1 VRWLRLLTILA
12 GFGFLALT
20 SMVFGMLMAVAS
32 DLPQLENRQQYKH
45 EANSFMYDYRGRP
58 IGIFAPPNHAVIVNY
73 AQISP
78 WMRDAIVSVED
89 RRFWHEPGFDLRGIL
104 RAAFSDLTGGSYQG
118 ASTIAEQFVKNAL
131 AEQNNRT
138 IFEKLREAAL
148 AFHLTH
154 RWSKPKVLTEYL
166 NSVYFGNGAYGI
178 ESAARVYFGK
188 VHGFDANAPTDGSR
202 GGCGDSTPKVKRPE
216 CASVLRPWEAALLA
230 GMVSSPSTY
239 NPVADPSAA
248 RARRA
253 LVLKDMLD
261 QHYISP
267 TQYELGLAAP
277 LPTAS
282 DIEQPQEPAAAPY
295 FTSWIR
301 PQILRA
307 MGLGRGVPASV
318 AEYRAYY
325 GGLKIRT
332 TIDLRMQKAADQA
345 VSSSLPHGT
354 GMTASLVAIDNKTGE
369 VRAMV
374 GGPIVN
380 GQEDYQQHPFN
391 LAADGDRQPGSS
403 FKPFTL
409 AVALESGIS
418 PDSIWTSAPQN
429 MWVHVPGGTRQ
440 FVVRNFANAYS
451 GRISLA
457 DATAVSDNSVFAQV
471 GVRVGTPRI
480 ARMAERAGIR
490 TPVSTNPSM
499 ILGGLTTGVSALD
512 MAHAYETFATGGR
525 KVFNPTLGSG
535 DEGPIGIHSI
545 TCPVCAHSGIPVHM
559 VNHPDYRRIMPAP
572 VASTVEQLLTG
583 VVNFGTGTKAAI
595 PGVLVAGKTGTTS
608 NYGDAWFVGWT
619 PQMTVAVWVGYPN
632 KLVSMSTQY
641 NGQPVEGGTFPAIIW
656 HAFMTQALQILA
668 QENPSSHTPVP
679 VTTTPV
685 APITTTPAT
694 PVTPAPV
701 APAPTT
707 HSTPTPKAPAPAA
720 ATQPPAP
727 APGTG
732 PGTGKTPTP
741 NPPSAPG
748 KHKGGK
754 PPGKP

>member
-1 VRWLRLLTILA
+1 
-12 GFGFLALT
+12 
-20 SMVFGMLMAVAS
+20 
-32 DLPQLENRQQYKH
+32 
-45 EANSFMYDYRGRP
+45 
-58 IGIFAPPNHAVIVNY
+58 
-73 AQISP
+73 
-78 WMRDAIVSVED
+78 
-89 RRFWHEPGFDLRGIL
+89 
-104 RAAFSDLTGGSYQG
+104 
-118 ASTIAEQFVKNAL
+118 
-131 AEQNNRT
+131 
-138 IFEKLREAAL
+138 
-148 AFHLTH
+148 
-154 RWSKPKVLTEYL
+154 
-166 NSVYFGNGAYGI
+166 
-178 ESAARVYFGK
+178 
-188 VHGFDANAPTDGSR
+188 
-202 GGCGDSTPKVKRPE
+202 
-216 CASVLRPWEAALLA
+216 
-230 GMVSSPSTY
+230 
-239 NPVADPSAA
+239 
-248 RARRA
+248 
-253 LVLKDMLD
+253 
-261 QHYISP
+261 
-267 TQYELGLAAP
+267 
-277 LPTAS
+277 
-282 DIEQPQEPAAAPY
+282 
-295 FTSWIR
+295 
-301 PQILRA
+301 
-307 MGLGRGVPASV
+307 
-318 AEYRAYY
+318 
-325 GGLKIRT
+325 
-332 TIDLRMQKAADQA
+332 
-345 VSSSLPHGT
+345 
-354 GMTASLVAIDNKTGE
+354 
-369 VRAMV
+369 
-374 GGPIVN
+374 
-380 GQEDYQQHPFN
+380 
-391 LAADGDRQPGSS
+391 
-403 FKPFTL
+403 
-409 AVALESGIS
+409 
-418 PDSIWTSAPQN
+418 
-429 MWVHVPGGTRQ
+429 
-440 FVVRNFANAYS
+440 
-451 GRISLA
+451 
-457 DATAVSDNSVFAQV
+457 
-471 GVRVGTPRI
+471 
-480 ARMAERAGIR
+480 
-490 TPVSTNPSM
+490 
-499 ILGGLTTGVSALD
+499 